1 MAAPESTPATTPAT
15 SATASAP
22 TSAIAKKKGAGRF
35 ITPALVLV
43 AVLGIGIF
51 GGVLIGQNTASS
63 SQAAGPGQGGQ
74 TAPGGGTGGTAPDGA
89 TGGMGGFTSGTIVS
103 VEGTTIVLETS
114 DGEQVTVNTSD
125 DTSVTTAE
133 ESDVASL
140 ATGDTLTVVGEADD
154 AGDVTAST
162 ITEGATTGFGG
173 MGGGPQSGTDD
184 STETGT
190 DTE

>member
-125 DTSVTTAE
+125 DTSVTTTE

-184 STETGT
+184 SIETGT

>member
-1 MAAPESTPATTPAT
+1 MAAPESTPAITPAT
-15 SATASAP
+15 SAP
-22 TSAIAKKKGAGRF
+22 TSAPEKKKGAGRF
-35 ITPALVLV
+35 VTPALILV

-74 TAPGGGTGGTAPDGA
+74 TAPDGATGGTAPDGA
-89 TGGMGGFTSGTIVS
+89 AGGMGGFTSGTIVS
-103 VEGTTIVLETS
+103 VDGDVIVLETS

-125 DTSVTTAE
+125 DTSVTTTE
-133 ESDVASL
+133 QSDVASL
-140 ATGDTLTVVGEADD
+140 ATGDSLTVIGEADD
-154 AGDVTAST
+154 AGDVTATT

-184 STETGT
+184 SSETET
-190 DTE
+190 E